1 MSIFK
6 NPDLYPTP
14 KTLAFQM
21 LSKVKHWGKIK
32 SILEPSAGMGDL
44 VESIKD
50 KCRHNNVDISAIEID
65 THCADML
72 RGKGIQ
78 VIDSDFLQYNGLEQ
92 FDLIVANFPFSD
104 GDKHLHKAID
114 ILFSGE
120 IVCLLNAETLK
131 NPYSNSRKDLVAKLN
146 KLGAQIE
153 YIQNAFSNAERKTD
167 VEVALIYIE
176 KIREVET
183 ELFDGMNEDVTEF
196 ESIEEKHE
204 VATHNQI
211 CNIVKRYNRDK
222 EAVTNQ
228 IMDFY
233 KNYKSISKYLSLAVV
248 GENIQQY
255 SKQVEEEKG
264 NLTDIMKKKLNYAS
278 NKLKRNYWYDT
289 MSLDEVRKR
298 LTSQKRKEI
307 SKELD
312 NYCSMDFTESNVRQF
327 IINLIAKFPL
337 MIDEAIDFLFG
348 ELTKYALKDNRW
360 GSNEYAANIHYY
372 NSWKTNT
379 AYKINKKVILP
390 FYQGWSGIYSLSWEQ
405 EDFFNDMDL
414 VMSYFDVGNTQKQKK
429 ISNEENVEETSEPS
443 TGKIVKHHLQT
454 LHITR
459 DIDTKYFK
467 VSVFKKGTMHITFKD
482 EDLLRRFNIHVGK
495 KRNFLPMDYSNKDYK
510 DLTPKEKEMVKEF
523 DGGEK
528 SYKTIERHLV
538 LNKFDQKIM
547 LSF

>member
-14 KTLAFQM
+14 PMLAIKM
-21 LSKVKHWGKIK
+21 LSKIKHWGKIK

-50 KCRHNNVDISAIEID
+50 KCRHNNVDIAAIEID

-72 RGKGIQ
+72 RGKGIK
-78 VIDSDFLQYNGLEQ
+78 VIDSDFLLYNGLEQ

-104 GDKHLHKAID
+104 GEKHLHKAID

-146 KLGAQIE
+146 KLGAHVE

-176 KIREVET
+176 KIRDVET
-183 ELFDGMNEDVTEF
+183 ELFECMNEDLTEF

-211 CNIVKRYNRDK
+211 GNIVKRYNKDK

-233 KNYKSISKYLSLAVV
+233 KNYKSLSKYLSLAVV

-255 SKQVEEEKG
+255 NKQVEEEKG
-264 NLTDIMKKKLNYAS
+264 DLTEIMKKKLNYFS
-278 NKLKRNYWYDT
+278 TLLKKTYWLET
-289 MSLDEVRKR
+289 MKLDEVKKR
-298 LTSQKRKEI
+298 LTSKKREELA
-307 SKELD
+307 KELD
-312 NYCSMDFTESNVRQF
+312 NFRHMDFTESNVRQL
-327 IINLIAKFPL
+327 IINLLAKFPM
-337 MIDEAIDFLFG
+337 MIDEAIDYLFE
-348 ELTKYALKDNRW
+348 ELTKHALRDTRW

-372 NSWKTNT
+372 NAWKTNT
-379 AYKINKKVILP
+379 AFKINKKVIMP
-390 FYQGWSGIYSLSWEQ
+390 FYTGWSGIYSLSWEQ
-405 EDFFNDMDL
+405 EKFFDDMDL
-414 VMSYFDVGNTQKQKK
+414 VMGYLDGGSTPKQKK
-429 ISNEENVEETSEPS
+429 IVSGEDVEEKSEPS
-443 TGKIVKHHLQT
+443 TGKVVKYYLQD
-454 LHITR
+454 LKITR

-495 KRNFLPMDYSNKDYK
+495 KRNFLPMDYSNKPYE
-510 DLTPKEKEMVKEF
+510 DLTPAEKEMVKEF

-538 LNKFDQKIM
+538 LNHFSEQ
-547 LSF
+547 LLLGA

>member
-14 KTLAFQM
+14 KTLAIKM

-44 VESIKD
+44 VEAIKD
-50 KCRHNNVDISAIEID
+50 KCRHNNVDIAAIEID

-120 IVCLLNAETLK
+120 IVCILNAETIK

-146 KLGAQIE
+146 KLGAHVE

-167 VEVALIYIE
+167 VEVAMIYIE

-183 ELFDGMNEDVTEF
+183 ELFDGMNDDVTEF

-211 CNIVKRYNRDK
+211 GNIVKRYNKDK

-233 KNYKSISKYLSLAVV
+233 KNYKSLSKYLSLAVV

-255 SKQVEEEKG
+255 NKQVEEEKG
-264 NLTDIMKKKLNYAS
+264 NLTEIMKKKLNYFS
-278 NKLKRNYWYDT
+278 TLLKKTYWLET
-289 MSLDEVRKR
+289 MKLDEVKKR
-298 LTSQKRKEI
+298 LTSKKREELA
-307 SKELD
+307 KELD
-312 NYCSMDFTESNVRQF
+312 EFRHMDFTESNVRQL
-327 IINLIAKFPL
+327 IINLLAKFPM
-337 MIDEAIDFLFG
+337 MIDEAIDYLFE
-348 ELTKYALKDNRW
+348 ELTKHALRDNRW
-360 GSNEYAANIHYY
+360 RSNEYEANIHYY
-372 NSWKTNT
+372 NAWKTNT

-390 FYQGWSGIYSLSWEQ
+390 FYIGWSGIYSLSWEQ
-405 EDFFNDMDL
+405 EKFFDDMDL
-414 VMSYFDVGNTQKQKK
+414 VMSYLEGT
-429 ISNEENVEETSEPS
+429 NEYPS
-443 TGKIVKHHLQT
+443 TGKVVKHYLQD
-454 LHITR
+454 LKITR

-510 DLTPKEKEMVKEF
+510 DLTPKEKEMVKDF

-528 SYKTIERHLV
+528 AYQKIESHLV

>member
-6 NPDLYPTP
+6 NQDLYPTP
-14 KTLAFQM
+14 RMLAIKM
-21 LSKVKHWGKIK
+21 LSKVKHWGSIK

-44 VESIKD
+44 VEAIQGNTYCKHSNK
-50 KCRHNNVDISAIEID
+50 DISAIEID
-65 THCADML
+65 PHCADML
-72 RGKGIQ
+72 RGKGIK

-104 GDKHLHKAID
+104 GEKHLHKAID

-131 NPYSNSRKDLVAKLN
+131 NPYTNSRKDLVAKLN

-167 VEVALIYIE
+167 VEIALIYIE

-183 ELFDGMNEDVTEF
+183 ELFEGMNEDVTEF

-204 VATHNQI
+204 VATHDQI
-211 CNIVKRYNRDK
+211 GNIVKRYNKDK

-233 KNYKSISKYLSLAVV
+233 KNYKSLSKYLSLAVIGQEV
-248 GENIQQY
+248 EGY
-255 SKQVEEEKG
+255 SKKVEEEKG
-264 NLTDIMKKKLNYAS
+264 NLTEIMKKKLNQFS
-278 NKLKRNYWYDT
+278 ERLKKEYWHET
-289 MSLDEVRKR
+289 MKLDEVKKR
-298 LTSQKRKEI
+298 LTSKKKEELV
-307 SKELD
+307 KELD
-312 NYCSMDFTESNVRQF
+312 EFRHMDFTESNVRQL
-327 IINLIAKFPL
+327 IINLLAKFPL
-337 MIDEAIDFLFG
+337 MIDEAIDYLFE
-348 ELTKYALKDNRW
+348 ELTKHALRDNRW

-372 NSWKTNT
+372 NAWKTNT

-390 FYQGWSGIYSLSWEQ
+390 FYVGWQGIYSMNYDQ
-405 EDFFNDMDL
+405 EKFFDDMDL
-414 VMSYFDVGNTQKQKK
+414 VMSYLEGT
-429 ISNEENVEETSEPS
+429 NEHPK
-443 TGKIVKHHLQT
+443 TGEVVKDHLQNR
-454 LHITR
+454 HITR

-467 VSVFKKGTMHITFKD
+467 VSVFKKGTMHIAFKD

-495 KRNFLPMDYSNKDYK
+495 KRNFLPMDYSNKPYE
-510 DLTPKEKEMVKEF
+510 DLSRDEKRMVQDF

-528 SYKTIERHLV
+528 AYKTIERHLV
-538 LNKFDQKIM
+538 LNHFSEH
-547 LSF
+547 LLLGA

>member
-1 MSIFK
+1 M
-6 NPDLYPTP
+6 
-14 KTLAFQM
+14 LAIKM

-32 SILEPSAGMGDL
+32 SILEPSAGFGDL
-44 VESIKD
+44 IEVVKD
-50 KCRHNNVDISAIEID
+50 RCRHNNVDISAIEID
-65 THCADML
+65 VHCADIL
-72 RGKGIQ
+72 RGKGIK
-78 VIDSDFLQYNGLEQ
+78 VIDADFLLYGGLEQ
-92 FDLIVANFPFSD
+92 FDLIIANFPFSD

-183 ELFDGMNEDVTEF
+183 DLFDGVTDDVSDIDVGEL
-196 ESIEEKHE
+196 EEKHE
-204 VATHNQI
+204 VATINNI
-211 CNIVKRYNRDK
+211 GNIVKRYNRDK

-233 KNYKSISKYLSLAVV
+233 KNYKTISKYVSLAVV
-248 GENIQQY
+248 GEDIQKH
-255 SKQVEEEKG
+255 SREVSEEQG
-264 NLTDIMKKKLNYAS
+264 NLTEIMKKKLNIFS
-278 NKLKRNYWYDT
+278 ERIKIKYWHDT
-289 MSLDEVRKR
+289 MSLEEVSKR
-298 LTSQKRKEI
+298 LTSKKREELA
-307 SKELD
+307 KELD
-312 NYCSMDFTESNVRQF
+312 NFRHMDFTESNVRQF
-327 IINLIAKFPL
+327 ILNLIAKFPM
-337 MIDEAIDFLFG
+337 MIDEAIDYLFDKIT
-348 ELTKYALKDNRW
+348 EYALLDNRW
-360 GSNEYAANIHYY
+360 RDNDYANNIHYY
-372 NSWKTNT
+372 NAWKTNN

-390 FYQGWSGIYSLSWEQ
+390 FYIGWSGIYSLSWEQ
-405 EDFFNDMDL
+405 EKFFDDMDL
-414 VMSYFDVGNTQKQKK
+414 VMSYFDGT
-429 ISNEENVEETSEPS
+429 NEPPK
-443 TGKIVKHHLQT
+443 TGKVVRFNIQEK
-454 LHITR
+454 HITR

-510 DLTPKEKEMVKEF
+510 DLTPKEKEMVKDF

-528 SYKTIERHLV
+528 VYQKIESHLV
-538 LNKFDQKIM
+538 LNKFEQKIM